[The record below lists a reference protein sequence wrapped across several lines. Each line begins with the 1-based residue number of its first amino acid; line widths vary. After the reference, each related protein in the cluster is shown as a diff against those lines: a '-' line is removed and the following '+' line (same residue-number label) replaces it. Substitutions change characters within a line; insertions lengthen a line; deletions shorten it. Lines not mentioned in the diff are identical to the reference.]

1 MAEKKRSLAKAFSR
15 RIFASCITLAI
26 VWIITGDLQAGTFIG
41 LSDFVI
47 KLLAYYGHERIW
59 ANVQWGRDDLV
70 TSPQAPAS

>member
-1 MAEKKRSLAKAFSR
+1 MAEKKRSLAKAFSW
-15 RIFASCITLAI
+15 RIIASCITLAI